1 MLVRDVMTT
10 DVVTV
15 DVNAT
20 LDEVAAN
27 LLEHGIGS
35 VVVVADGTPHGIV
48 TETDVLGAA
57 HDRGEPLADV
67 PVRDLSRPPLVT
79 TDTDRT
85 VQAVARTMADE
96 GVKKVPVTED
106 LDVVG
111 IVTLTD
117 IVWHLSEFRSE
128 AIDLAERK
136 WGPD

>member
-1 MLVRDVMTT
+1 MLVREVMTT

-15 DVNAT
+15 DANAT
-20 LDEVAAN
+20 LGEVVSS
-27 LLEHGIGS
+27 LLGHGIGS

-48 TETDVLGAA
+48 TETDVLAA
-57 HDRGEPLADV
+57 ARDRGEPLAEI
-67 PVRDLSRPPLVT
+67 PVRDLSHPPLVT
-79 TDTDRT
+79 TDPDRT
-85 VQAVARTMADE
+85 VQAVARTMTE
-96 GVKKVPVTED
+96 EEVKKVPVTEG
-106 LDVVG
+106 LDIVG